1 MICKEDEASKKWCP
15 FVRMA
20 GRGVESAENRTATS
34 GILDDGEPGGGTKW
48 NCCIGSACMMWVDK
62 PEFKGGCCGLAR

>member
-1 MICKEDEASKKWCP
+1 MICKEDEAKRKWCP
-15 FVRMA
+15 FVRVGNDEA
-20 GRGVESAENRTATS
+20 PENRRCRVGTVK
-34 GILDDGEPGGGTKW
+34 DGPGVGTPW